1 MTRGTIAGF
10 IIKLLT
16 KKIEIMRNIQ
26 FVSVNVLMLMINSVC
41 QRNVCKCKREDNYN
55 PAVFLLFFFIL
66 IN

>member
-1 MTRGTIAGF
+1 
-10 IIKLLT
+10 
-16 KKIEIMRNIQ
+16 MRNIQ

-41 QRNVCKCKREDNYN
+41 QRNVCKCKKEDNYN